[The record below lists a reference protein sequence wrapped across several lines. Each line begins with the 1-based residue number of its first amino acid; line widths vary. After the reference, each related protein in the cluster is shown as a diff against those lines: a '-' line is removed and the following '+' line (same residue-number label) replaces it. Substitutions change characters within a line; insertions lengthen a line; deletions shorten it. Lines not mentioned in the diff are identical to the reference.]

1 MNKSIEAFIFGSGKW
16 YWLRHILFWTA
27 MYLDEIMYIILA
39 ELDKVDIGFS
49 VLGFSL
55 DVISVY
61 IILTFFFKW
70 FFLKKRYFTFIIAI
84 FILVFINVGIGVM
97 TDYYFTKEL
106 PYIED
111 WLSALINTFTLIST
125 AVGLKIGKHYYKQLQ
140 LTQELQSSQS
150 KLELNSL
157 KEQINPHFL
166 FNVLNTINVQSMN
179 DPASVSDTVINLSDL
194 LRYQI
199 YEAGASDL
207 VPLTKEVNFLKN
219 YLNLEQMRRSNLTI
233 NWKEEAS
240 LPKMK
245 ITPFLFL
252 PLVENAIKHSISLEE
267 KDSNIDISWHFENEQ
282 LTLEV
287 SNTIGNGSNG
297 KEGGF
302 GIANLKKRLDLLYP
316 NNYKLDMGS
325 NNGTFK
331 ASLQIN
337 TQ

>member
-16 YWLRHILFWTA
+16 YWLRHTLFWVA
-27 MYLDEIMYIILA
+27 MYLDEIALISLV
-39 ELDKVDIGFS
+39 ELDRVDLWFS
-49 VLGFSL
+49 ALGFTL

-70 FFLKKRYFTFIIAI
+70 FFLKKRYFYFVLVTSV
-84 FILVFINVGIGVM
+84 LVFVNVALVVLAN
-97 TDYYFTKEL
+97 YSVENEL
-106 PYIED
+106 PYLEN
-111 WLSALINTFTLIST
+111 WLSALISTFTLIST
-125 AVGLKIGKHYYKQLQ
+125 AIGIKLGKYYYEQLQ

-150 KLELNSL
+150 RLELNSL

-166 FNVLNTINVQSMN
+166 FNVLNTINVQSMSN
-179 DPASVSDTVINLSDL
+179 PASVSDTVINLSDL

-207 VPLTKEVNFLKN
+207 VPLHKEVNFLKN
-219 YLNLEQMRRSNLTI
+219 YLNLEQMRRSNLDI
-233 NWKEEAS
+233 NWKENGP

-267 KDSNIDISWHFENEQ
+267 KDSNIDISWHFQDGQ
-282 LTLEV
+282 LTLDV

-316 NNYKLDMGS
+316 SNYKLDMGS
-325 NNGTFK
+325 NKGIFS

-337 TQ
+337 PQ

>member
-1 MNKSIEAFIFGSGKW
+1 MNKSIEALIFGSGKW
-16 YWLRHILFWTA
+16 YRLRHILFWIV
-27 MYLDEIMYIILA
+27 MYLDEIVFVFLA
-39 ELDKVDIGFS
+39 EIDQTDILFS
-49 VLGFSL
+49 TFGLAL
-55 DVISVY
+55 DVICVY
-61 IILTFFFKW
+61 IILTSFFKW
-70 FFLKKRYFTFIIAI
+70 FFLKKRYFYFGLAT
-84 FILVFINVGIGVM
+84 FILVFVNVAIAVFAN
-97 TDYYFTKEL
+97 YFIDNDL

-111 WLSALINTFTLIST
+111 WLSALINTFTLTST
-125 AVGLKIGKHYYKQLQ
+125 AIGIKIGKHYYKQLQ

-267 KDSNIDISWHFENEQ
+267 RDSNIDISWHFENEQ

-302 GIANLKKRLDLLYP
+302 GIANLKKRLNLLYP

-325 NNGTFK
+325 NNGTYK